1 MMVMMYDI
9 ACQYVIRLPRRL
21 EVQFSPEI
29 VQEFRSIKSA
39 KLPQKLVAGIG
50 KFHEPMHVKECRP
63 FNSLHKLP
71 GVGDNFGENAEQNW
85 SYTEGTS
92 AATKEMSPGHRHDA
106 MNDLYGDLNSQLV
119 HGMGMLLLCR
129 RRDGC

>member
-9 ACQYVIRLPRRL
+9 ACQYVIRPPRRL
-21 EVQFSPEI
+21 EHQFSPEAI
-29 VQEFRSIKSA
+29 KGFKSIDSA
-39 KLPQKLVAGIG
+39 QLPEKLVAGIG
-50 KFHEPMHVKECRP
+50 KYHEPMHVKECRP
-63 FNSLHKLP
+63 YNSLHKLP

-106 MNDLYGDLNSQLV
+106 MNDLYGDLNYQLV
-119 HGMGMLLLCR
+119 HGMSKWFSSR
-129 RRDGC
+129 

>member
-50 KFHEPMHVKECRP
+50 KFQEPMHIKECRP